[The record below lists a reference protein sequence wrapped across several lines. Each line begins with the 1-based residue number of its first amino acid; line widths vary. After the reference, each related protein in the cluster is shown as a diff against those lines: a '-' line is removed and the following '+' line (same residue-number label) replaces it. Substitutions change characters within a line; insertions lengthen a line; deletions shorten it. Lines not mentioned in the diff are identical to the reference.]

1 MRNLKILFISLGIL
15 SSICVL
21 IWDAGKQKLKD
32 TGVEYVHS
40 TIYSNPILKSKIGDV
55 TVINIVRNEGKSIG
69 DKYYLRI
76 YENVR
81 VRTGE
86 AMAVTV
92 VVYEKKTWSL
102 WSFIL
107 MRNGKSEQIVDYGQF
122 R

>member
-1 MRNLKILFISLGIL
+1 MH
-15 SSICVL
+15 SIV
-21 IWDAGKQKLKD
+21 
-32 TGVEYVHS
+32 
-40 TIYSNPILKSKIGDV
+40 YSNTILKSKIGDI
-55 TVINIVRNEGKSIG
+55 TAIKIARNEGKSIG

-92 VVYEKKTWSL
+92 VVHEKEIWSL
-102 WSFIL
+102 WSLIL
-107 MRNGKSEQIVDYGQF
+107 MQNGKSEQIVDYGQF

>member
-1 MRNLKILFISLGIL
+1 MRNLKLLFILLGIL

-21 IWDAGKQKLKD
+21 VWDAGKHKLKD
-32 TGVEYVHS
+32 SGVEYVHS
-40 TIYSNPILKSKIGDV
+40 IVYSNTILKSKIGDI
-55 TVINIVRNEGKSIG
+55 TAIKIARNEGKSIG

-92 VVYEKKTWSL
+92 VVHEKEIWSL
-102 WSFIL
+102 WSLIL
-107 MRNGKSEQIVDYGQF
+107 MQNGKSEQIVDYGQF

>member
-1 MRNLKILFISLGIL
+1 M
-15 SSICVL
+15 
-21 IWDAGKQKLKD
+21 
-32 TGVEYVHS
+32 HS
-40 TIYSNPILKSKIGDV
+40 NVYSNPILKSKIGDV
-55 TVINIVRNEGKSIG
+55 TAVKILKNEGESIG

-92 VVYEKKTWSL
+92 VAHEKETWFL

-107 MRNGKSEQIVDYGQF
+107 MQNGKSQQIVDYGQF